1 MRRFLKGLGVFAFW
15 IMIWEA
21 ISLIVGQE
29 LLVPSPMLTV
39 RTFIR
44 LAATSKFWLATM
56 LTLLRIA
63 AGFTVGT
70 ALGGLLAFTTFYSKA
85 ADTIISPVIRLVRAV
100 PVASFIILA
109 LVWIKTEAL
118 PSFIS
123 AAMAAPM
130 VWQNVSGALKNDV
143 DPRLLEMAKVYRL
156 GKVRTFAKIVI
167 PSIAPAFVSGAVNA
181 LGFAWKSGVAA
192 EVICQ
197 PVFSI
202 GRQLQTAKLTLE
214 TAEVFAWTAV
224 VCIFSTLLEKL
235 FKSAAG
241 KFRAFSRPS
250 ARKKA

>member
-1 MRRFLKGLGVFAFW
+1 MKRNLLKGLSVFAFW
-15 IMIWEA
+15 ILIWEA

-29 LLVPSPMLTV
+29 LLVPSPLLTV
-39 RTFIR
+39 RTFVR
-44 LAATSKFWLATM
+44 LATTTKFWLSTG
-56 LTLLRIA
+56 LTLVRIA
-63 AGFTVGT
+63 VGFAVGT
-70 ALGGLLAFTTFYSKA
+70 LIGALLAFATHYSA
-85 ADTIISPVIRLVRAV
+85 VADTIISPVIRLVRAV

-130 VWQNVSGALKNDV
+130 VWQNVSGALKSDI
-143 DPRLLEMAKVYRL
+143 DPKLLEMARVYQL
-156 GKVRTFAKIVI
+156 GKRKIFTKIVL
-167 PSIAPAFVSGAVNA
+167 PSIAPAFVSSSVNA

-197 PVFSI
+197 PAFSI

-224 VCIFSTLLEKL
+224 VCLLSTLLERL
-235 FKSAAG
+235 FRLIAARFG
-241 KFRAFSRPS
+241 R
-250 ARKKA
+250 RK

>member
-1 MRRFLKGLGVFAFW
+1 MNRLMRNLLKGLGVFAFW
-15 IMIWEA
+15 IVIWEA
-21 ISLIVGQE
+21 ISLVVGQE
-29 LLVPSPMLTV
+29 LLVPSPLLTLK
-39 RTFIR
+39 TFVR
-44 LAATSKFWLATM
+44 LAASSKFWLSTG

-63 AGFTVGT
+63 VGFIAGTL
-70 ALGGLLAFTTFYSKA
+70 LGALLAFATHYSKA
-85 ADTIISPVIRLVRAV
+85 VDMMISPVIRLIRAV

-130 VWQNVSGALKNDV
+130 VWQNVRGALKSDV
-143 DPRLLEMAKVYRL
+143 DPKLIEMARVFRL
-156 GKVRTFAKIVI
+156 GKGRIFTKIVL
-167 PSIAPAFVSGAVNA
+167 PSIAPAFVSSSVNA

-224 VCIFSTLLEKL
+224 VCLLSTLLERL
-235 FKSAAG
+235 FKAVAAG
-241 KFRAFSRPS
+241 WG
-250 ARKKA
+250 RKS

>member
-1 MRRFLKGLGVFAFW
+1 MKRSLLKGLCVFAFW
-15 IMIWEA
+15 ILIWEA

-29 LLVPSPMLTV
+29 LLVPSPALTV
-39 RTFIR
+39 RTFAR
-44 LAATSKFWLATM
+44 LASTSKFWLSTG
-56 LTLLRIA
+56 LTLVRIA
-63 AGFTVGT
+63 VGFAAGTLIG
-70 ALGGLLAFTTFYSKA
+70 ALLAFATHYSVA
-85 ADTIISPVIRLVRAV
+85 ADTIISPVIRLIRAV

-130 VWQNVSGALKNDV
+130 VWQNVNGALKSDV
-143 DPRLLEMAKVYRL
+143 DPKLLEMARVYRL
-156 GKVRTFAKIVI
+156 GKRKTFIKIVL
-167 PSIAPAFVSGAVNA
+167 PSIAPAFVSSSVNA

-197 PVFSI
+197 PAFSI

-224 VCIFSTLLEKL
+224 VCLLSMLLERL
-235 FKSAAG
+235 FRLLA
-241 KFRAFSRPS
+241 SRFGRRS
-250 ARKKA
+250 S